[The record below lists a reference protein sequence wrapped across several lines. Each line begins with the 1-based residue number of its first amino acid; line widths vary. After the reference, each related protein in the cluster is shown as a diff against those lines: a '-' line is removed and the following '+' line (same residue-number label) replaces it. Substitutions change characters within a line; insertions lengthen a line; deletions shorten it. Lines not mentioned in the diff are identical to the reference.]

1 MSVECKGASQPSSA
15 HDGKTRTIDEAQ
27 RTPAFSKE
35 VLHSAGMQRRINP
48 NNFDH
53 RQDHIDE
60 TSHERETMATL

>member
-1 MSVECKGASQPSSA
+1 MSVECKGASQPS
-15 HDGKTRTIDEAQ
+15 AQ